1 MLKSLLKWM
10 RSFGSASSPR
20 APVEQARPALE
31 TTAANGPED
40 AYQARIA
47 AEIATFADQVDVH
60 DLPKMFHYWSN
71 TYLRPMLEAL
81 GYSYPED
88 FFAKE
93 IARAR
98 AASGR
103 PIRVISLGAGNG
115 DSEIRI
121 ATLLRE
127 RGVDGFRIECMD
139 INPNMLGRCAELA
152 TQQRLNDYVIPV
164 RGDFNRW
171 QPTGEYDVVM
181 ANQSL
186 HHVLELEN
194 LLDTT
199 RRVIGAEGVF
209 LTSDMI
215 GRNGHMRWPEA
226 LVEVRKFWAELP
238 ERSRYNLQLRRM
250 ETEFM
255 DWDCSVEGFEG
266 IRAQDILPLL
276 IERFA
281 FDTFLAWGNVLDIF
295 IDRSYG
301 HHLNADDPKD
311 RDFIDRLHAHDEAGL
326 LDGRWKPTHIL
337 AVMTRDARAPI
348 RQWRHLSPEYCVREV
363 TRGMVGASA

>member
-1 MLKSLLKWM
+1 MRNPLLRWLRSAKALLIPGEQAASLPATSK
-10 RSFGSASSPR
+10 ASS
-20 APVEQARPALE
+20 
-31 TTAANGPED
+31 TDD
-40 AYQARIA
+40 AYQARMA
-47 AEIATFADQVDVH
+47 AEIAIFRDQVQVH
-60 DLPKMFHYWSN
+60 ELPKMFHYWSN
-71 TYLRPMLEAL
+71 TYLRPMLESL

-98 AASGR
+98 SARGR
-103 PIRVISLGAGNG
+103 PIKVISLGAGNG
-115 DSEIRI
+115 DSEIRV
-121 ATLLRE
+121 AQLLRE

-139 INPNMLGRCAELA
+139 INPNMLARCADLA
-152 TQQRLNDYVIPV
+152 KEHGLSEFVVPV

-171 QPTGEYDVVM
+171 QPAREYDVVM

-194 LLDTT
+194 LMDTT
-199 RRVIGAEGVF
+199 RRVIGADGVF
-209 LTSDMI
+209 LTCDMI

-238 ERSRYNLQLRRM
+238 ERSRYNLQLKRA
-250 ETEFM
+250 EPEFL

-276 IERFA
+276 LERFA

-295 IDRSYG
+295 IDRSFG
-301 HHLNADDPKD
+301 HHLDADDPKD
-311 RDFIDRLHAHDEAGL
+311 RDFIDRLQARDEEGLLAGL
-326 LDGRWKPTHIL
+326 WKPTHIL
-337 AVMTRDARAPI
+337 AVMTRDPRGPT
-348 RQWRHLSPEYCVREV
+348 RQWQHLSPEFCMRAVA
-363 TRGMVGASA
+363 RGAIGAGR